1 VISTRVEHEV
11 TAHQAIYV
19 MKSDF
24 IYLFIFCCCC
34 VIQNMGSC
42 FFSSRDE
49 LRFIYCWQFNWND
62 GRKGLNL
69 LESAGSSQIE
79 KKCSS

>member
-1 VISTRVEHEV
+1 MISTGVEHEV
-11 TAHQAIYV
+11 TTRQTIYV
-19 MKSDF
+19 KKRDF
-24 IYLFIFCCCC
+24 FFLFFFFLCCC

-79 KKCSS
+79 KKCS